1 MVVILAP
8 VTEDAGEEEDDAA
21 VLALS
26 TLTLDGDA
34 FADAAL
40 PPSIQSVPH
49 MTQ

>member
-1 MVVILAP
+1 MVVISAP
-8 VTEDAGEEEDDAA
+8 VPEDAGEEDDDGA

-34 FADAAL
+34 FADTAL

-49 MTQ
+49 ITQ